1 MTTRRTLALGID
13 WPLVPMLAKLVAAVP
28 DDEARWAFEIKWD
41 GIRLLA
47 RIDHGEL
54 TVITRNL
61 IDATARY
68 PDLAELGSALSKR
81 SAVLDGELVAFDASG
96 HATFEALQQ
105 RRDPEGGKP
114 AATVEGVGI
123 AYMVFDVL
131 ALDGRSLLRAPY
143 VERRAVLEGLALD
156 GPHWHT
162 PSALFGA
169 GHDLLL
175 TTREQGLE
183 GIVGKRLDSIY
194 EPGKRT
200 GTWVKVKNQQR
211 QEFVIGGWVP
221 GAGKRSGKVG
231 ALVLGYWDGDDFV
244 CAGKVGTGFTDAML
258 EYLTALL
265 PPLARSTSPFTCG
278 RVPREAQFIEPRL
291 VGEIEFMEWT
301 SHSGQLR
308 HPSFKGL
315 RADKDPRDVVREVP

>member
-1 MTTRRTLALGID
+1 MTTRRASALGID

-28 DDEARWAFEIKWD
+28 DDETHWAFEIKWD

-47 RIDHGEL
+47 RVDQEKL

-68 PDLAELGSALSKR
+68 PDLAGLGSALGKR

-96 HATFEALQQ
+96 RATFEALQ
-105 RRDPEGGKP
+105 RRMDPESGKP
-114 AATVEGVGI
+114 VSTGGGGGI
-123 AYMVFDVL
+123 AFMVFDVL
-131 ALDGRSLLRAPY
+131 ALEGHSLLRAPY
-143 VERRAVLEGLALD
+143 IERRAVLEGLALD

-162 PSALFGA
+162 PSASIGA
-169 GHDLLL
+169 GHDLLV
-175 TTREQGLE
+175 TTRKQGLE
-183 GIVGKRLDSIY
+183 GIVGKRLDSTY
-194 EPGKRT
+194 DPGKRT

-221 GAGKRSGKVG
+221 GAGKRSGNVG
-231 ALVLGYWDGDDFV
+231 ALVLGYWEGDDFV
-244 CAGKVGTGFTDAML
+244 CAGKVGTGFTDAIL
-258 EYLTALL
+258 DRLRALL
-265 PPLARSTSPFTCG
+265 RPLARSASPFTRG
-278 RVPREAQFIEPRL
+278 SVPREAQFVEPRL

-315 RADKDPRDVVREVP
+315 RTDKDPREVVREVP

>member
-1 MTTRRTLALGID
+1 
-13 WPLVPMLAKLVAAVP
+13 MLAKLVAAIP
-28 DDEARWAFEIKWD
+28 DDEAHWGFEIKWD

-47 RIDHGEL
+47 RIDHEEL

-68 PDLAELGSALSKR
+68 PDLAGLGYALGKR

-96 HATFEALQQ
+96 RATFEALQQ
-105 RRDPEGGKP
+105 RMDPEGGELVS
-114 AATVEGVGI
+114 TRGGGGI
-123 AYMVFDVL
+123 ALMVFDVL

-143 VERRAVLEGLALD
+143 LERHAVLEGLALD

-162 PSALFGA
+162 PSASLGT
-169 GHDLLL
+169 GHDLQV

-183 GIVGKRLDSIY
+183 GIVGKRLDSTY

-221 GAGKRSGKVG
+221 GAGRRSGNVG

-258 EYLTALL
+258 DRLSALL
-265 PPLARSTSPFTCG
+265 RPLARSTSPFTRG
-278 RVPREAQFIEPRL
+278 SVPREAQFVEPRL

-315 RADKDPRDVVREVP
+315 RTDKDPRDVVREVP

>member
-1 MTTRRTLALGID
+1 MTTRRAQALGID
-13 WPLVPMLAKLVAAVP
+13 WPLVPMVAKLVAAVP
-28 DDEARWAFEIKWD
+28 DDEARWAFEVKWD

-47 RIDHGEL
+47 RIDHGKFM
-54 TVITRNL
+54 VISRNL
-61 IDATARY
+61 IDVTPRY
-68 PDLAELGSALSKR
+68 PDLAGLGSALAKR
-81 SAVLDGELVAFDASG
+81 SAVLDGELVAFDPSG
-96 HATFEALQQ
+96 RATFEALQQ
-105 RRDPEGGKP
+105 RMDSESRKP
-114 AATVEGVGI
+114 AATGAGVGI

-156 GPHWHT
+156 GPHWHV
-162 PSALFGA
+162 PSASFGA
-169 GHDLLL
+169 GRELLL
-175 TTREQGLE
+175 TTRERGLE
-183 GIVGKRLDSIY
+183 GIVGKRLDSSY
-194 EPGKRT
+194 DPGKRT

-211 QEFVIGGWVP
+211 QEFVIGGWMP

-258 EYLTALL
+258 ERLSALL
-265 PPLARSTSPFTCG
+265 RPLARSTSPFMRG
-278 RVPREAQFIEPRL
+278 SVPREAQFVEPLL

-315 RADKDPRDVVREVP
+315 RTDKDPRDVVREVP

>member
-1 MTTRRTLALGID
+1 MTTHRTLALGID
-13 WPLVPMLAKLVAAVP
+13 WPLVPMLAKLVAGVP
-28 DDEARWAFEIKWD
+28 DDEARWAFEVKWD

-47 RIDHGEL
+47 RIEHGEL

-68 PDLAELGSALSKR
+68 PELAGLGSALAER

-96 HATFEALQQ
+96 RATFEALQQ
-105 RRDPEGGKP
+105 RIDPEGGKP
-114 AATVEGVGI
+114 STPGGGLGI

-143 VERRAVLEGLALD
+143 VERRARLEGLALD
-156 GPHWHT
+156 GTHWHT
-162 PSALFGA
+162 PAASFGA
-169 GHDLLL
+169 GHDLFLR
-175 TTREQGLE
+175 TRENGLE
-183 GIVGKRLDSIY
+183 GIVGKRLDSSY

-200 GTWVKVKNQQR
+200 GTWVKVKNQRR

-221 GAGKRSGKVG
+221 GAGNRSGKVG

-244 CAGKVGTGFTDAML
+244 CAGKVGTGFTEAML
-258 EYLTALL
+258 ERLSTLL
-265 PPLARSTSPFTCG
+265 RPLARSASPFTRG
-278 RVPREAQFIEPRL
+278 SVPREAKFVEPRL
-291 VGEIEFMEWT
+291 VGEVEFMEWT

-315 RADKDPRDVVREVP
+315 RTDKDPRDVVREVP